1 MSSPILDSLEA
12 TATAVSVF
20 DRTAQIP
27 AQQNVLW
34 EILRGVVKTETWTE
48 TGKIISLGY
57 WGAGDIVGQPLA
69 AIAPYEISCVTP
81 VMVRC
86 LDPQQATVLPMM
98 IQHIQRLQKLA
109 WVIRQ
114 DSVAEQLWCLM
125 IWLFEKF
132 GTVIPE
138 GYLIDIRLT
147 HQELAE
153 LAGSSRVTITR
164 LLKQLEGQGLLYRLN
179 KYYVLQT
186 LEPNLSKLLTPD
198 LNKESKGRKILGC
211 DKKS

>member
-1 MSSPILDSLEA
+1 MSPPVLDVLEA
-12 TATAVSVF
+12 PTTGVSVF
-20 DRTAQIP
+20 ERAEQIP
-27 AQQNVLW
+27 SQRDVLW

-57 WGAGDIVGQPLA
+57 WGTGDIVGQPLA
-69 AIAPYEISCVTP
+69 PVEPYEMSCVTP

-86 LDPQQATVLPMM
+86 LDPQQTTALPMM
-98 IQHIQRLQKLA
+98 IQHVQRLQKLA

-114 DSVAEQLWCLM
+114 DSVAEQLWCLL

-132 GTVIPE
+132 GSVLSD

-147 HQELAE
+147 HQEIAE

-164 LLKQLEGQGLLYRLN
+164 LLKQFEAQCLLYRLN
-179 KYYVLQT
+179 KYTVLRT

-198 LNKESKGRKILGC
+198 LSKESKGQKTLECGRK
-211 DKKS
+211 S

>member
-1 MSSPILDSLEA
+1 MSSSILDSLEA
-12 TATAVSVF
+12 TATAVRVF
-20 DRTAQIP
+20 DRAAQIP
-27 AQQNVLW
+27 AQQDVLW
-34 EILRGVVKTETWTE
+34 EILRGVVKTQTWTE

-57 WGAGDIVGQPLA
+57 WGIGDVVGKPLA
-69 AIAPYEISCVTP
+69 AIEPYEMSCVTP
-81 VMVRC
+81 VMVRG
-86 LDPQQATVLPMM
+86 LDPHHALALPMM

-114 DSVAEQLWCLM
+114 DSVAEQLWGLL

-132 GTVIPE
+132 GAAIPD

-147 HQELAE
+147 HQAIAE

-164 LLKQLEGQGLLYRLN
+164 LLKQFEAQRLLYRLN
-179 KYYVLQT
+179 KHYVLHT
-186 LEPNLSKLLTPD
+186 LEPNLSRLLTPD
-198 LNKESKGRKILGC
+198 LDRESKGRKILGC